1 MHEGPSTLSKLF
13 RQAPPTKPSVGE
25 EHENG
30 PDVINERNYSLASEG
45 SIIGG
50 DASLDL
56 VVRRKLMRLDG
67 LDPVSLRIRARS
79 DVGLVHPAT
88 SVLCLHLTYDRKA
101 CPVIIKCSVLFLA
114 GSLESCVT
122 ASSG

>member
-1 MHEGPSTLSKLF
+1 MHEGPSTLSKVF
-13 RQAPPTKPSVGE
+13 RQAPPTNPSVGE

-30 PDVINERNYSLASEG
+30 PDVINERKYFLASEG
-45 SIIGG
+45 SLIGG

-67 LDPVSLRIRARS
+67 LDPIAQANHGGGRIRARP

-88 SVLCLHLTYDRKA
+88 SLLCLHLTYDL
-101 CPVIIKCSVLFLA
+101 PSIQV
-114 GSLESCVT
+114 GN
-122 ASSG
+122 GPNY